1 MSNFAATMTYNALSA
16 RPADIDDQPGVVFG
30 GAQDGEIGASA
41 IVSQGFVAQCAT
53 AVATLIAA
61 DTATCALSGFTV
73 AGLNLA
79 AGESRT
85 IRARI
90 RSSGAAATAVTHAYT
105 DFGVINLAGTLTATA
120 LTTIVYGASGHV
132 APTVAWSIASSA
144 PQLVVTLGAG
154 VTACRVVVDFFLD
167 PKGS

>member
-1 MSNFAATMTYNALSA
+1 MSNFAATQTYNALAA
-16 RPADIDDQPGVVFG
+16 RPADVDDLPGVIFA
-30 GAQDGEIGASA
+30 GAQDGEVSGVA
-41 IVSQGFVAQCAT
+41 IVAQGYVAQCAT

-61 DTATCALSGFTV
+61 DTATCSLSGFTV

-85 IRARI
+85 IRARY
-90 RSSGAAATAVTHAYT
+90 RTSGAAATAVTHGYT
-105 DFGVINLAGTLTATA
+105 DFGVINVAGTLTATT
-120 LTTIVYGASGHV
+120 LNTIVYGATGMV
-132 APTVAWSIASSA
+132 ANTVSWSIVSSA